1 MKVLDSIKK
10 FFDTGSRVK
19 VPTILQME
27 AVECGAASLAMILA
41 YYGKWIPLEKLR
53 QECGVTRDGSNAEN
67 ILKAAENFG
76 CVAKGFAGRPV
87 ALRKKA
93 KNNFPL
99 ILFWEFR
106 HFVVLEGIKGDTV
119 YLNDPAMGRRKLL
132 WKDFLPSYTGVYL
145 QIRPGENFRKEGN
158 RYNVF
163 KALAAKLTED
173 KWAVLFVLIL
183 GLCMIIPGLAV
194 PVLNQIFIDNI
205 LSMKRPDWIRT
216 LLITMAG
223 TVIFIGF
230 LNWLRATVLTFWQKK
245 LTLVDS
251 SKFFWHIIRLP
262 LTFFQQ
268 RYAADIASRI
278 QYNEANAAVIS
289 NQAATAVLDFFIALF
304 YLTLLFQYS
313 VELTLIG
320 VSISFINLLLV
331 AYMRRRLVDLN
342 MKVQQDAGREY
353 GVLMGGL
360 MMIESI
366 KGSGNEGEFFSKWAG
381 YKAKVINGMQEIQL
395 WTLKVKLLPSLFAG
409 VNGALIMA
417 IGGFS
422 IMEGVMTAGIYMAFQ
437 NLLGRFQE
445 PFNNLLMLGNTL
457 QTIEMQM
464 QRLDDV
470 RKYEVDHL
478 NYSAEEGIREVG
490 NKGNSTTSL
499 IPFFPNSLQRLSGEL
514 ELKNISFGYSPLDP
528 PLLENFNLHME
539 PGHWAAVVGA
549 SGSGKSTLAKIVA
562 GLYEE
567 WSGEILFD
575 GIKRRD
581 LPRHIIVNSLST
593 VGQDVFLLTGSVQE
607 NISLFDGTISK
618 SEIVQAAKD
627 ACIHNDIIR
636 LNGGYDAQVTEGGNN
651 FSGGQRQRLEI
662 ARALAINP
670 SLLILDEATSALDPM
685 TEQRVLDNIRHRG
698 CSCLIIA
705 HRLSTIRDADEII
718 VLERGKVVERGT
730 HKEMIQH
737 DGPYRRLIEERNTQ
751 ENVD

>member
-1 MKVLDSIKK
+1 MKILDSIKN
-10 FFDTGSRVK
+10 FFDSGSRVK
-19 VPTILQME
+19 VPTVLQME
-27 AVECGAASLAMILA
+27 AVECGAASLAMVLA

-76 CVAKGFAGRPV
+76 CIAKGFAGRPV

-99 ILFWEFR
+99 ILFWEFN
-106 HFVVLEGIKGDTV
+106 HFVVLEGIKGDIV

-145 QIRPGENFRKEGN
+145 QIRPGENFRREGH
-158 RYNVF
+158 RYNIF
-163 KALAAKLTED
+163 KTLAAKLMED
-173 KWAVLFVLIL
+173 KAAVLFVMIL

-194 PVLNQIFIDNI
+194 PIFNQIFLDDI
-205 LSMKRPDWIRT
+205 LTMKRPDWIKI
-216 LLITMAG
+216 LLVTMAG
-223 TVIFIGF
+223 TIIFTGF
-230 LNWLRATVLTFWQKK
+230 LNWLRASVLTLWQKK

-268 RYAADIASRI
+268 RYAADVASRI
-278 QYNEANAAVIS
+278 QYNEMNAAVIS

-304 YLTLLFQYS
+304 YLALLFQYS

-320 VSISFINLLLV
+320 VSISFINLGLV
-331 AYMRRRLVDLN
+331 IYMRRRLVDLN

-353 GVLMGGL
+353 GVLMSGL

-366 KGSGNEGEFFSKWAG
+366 KSSGNEGEFFSKWAG
-381 YKAKVINGMQEIQL
+381 YKAKVINGIQEIQL

-409 VNGALIMA
+409 VNSALIMA

-422 IMEGVMTAGIYMAFQ
+422 IMEGIMTAGIYMAFQ

-464 QRLDDV
+464 KRLDDV
-470 RKYEVDHL
+470 RKYEIDRL
-478 NYSAEEGIREVG
+478 NYSEENQV
-490 NKGNSTTSL
+490 KD
-499 IPFFPNSLQRLSGEL
+499 FPRKRLSGEL

-528 PLLENFNLHME
+528 PLLENFNLHIK

-562 GLYEE
+562 GLYEQ

-575 GIKRRD
+575 KIKRRD
-581 LPRHIIVNSLST
+581 IPRHVIVNSLST
-593 VGQDVFLLTGSVQE
+593 VDQDVFLLTGSVQE
-607 NISLFDGTISK
+607 NISLFDGTIPK
-618 SEIVQAAKD
+618 SEIIQAAKD
-627 ACIHNDIIR
+627 ACIHDDIIR
-636 LNGGYDAQVTEGGNN
+636 LNGDYDSQVTEGGVN

-670 SLLILDEATSALDPM
+670 SLLILDEATSALDPI

-718 VLERGKVVERGT
+718 VLKRGKVVERGT

-737 DGPYRRLIEERNTQ
+737 DGAYRRLIEESNKGSGRL
-751 ENVD
+751 

>member
-1 MKVLDSIKK
+1 MKILDSIKN
-10 FFDTGSRVK
+10 FFDSGSRVK
-19 VPTILQME
+19 VPTVLQME
-27 AVECGAASLAMILA
+27 AVECGAASLAMVLA

-76 CVAKGFAGRPV
+76 CIAKGFAGRPV

-99 ILFWEFR
+99 ILFWEFN
-106 HFVVLEGIKGDTV
+106 HFVVLEGINGDIV

-145 QIRPGENFRKEGN
+145 QIRPGENFRREGH
-158 RYNVF
+158 RYNIF
-163 KALAAKLTED
+163 KTLAAKLMED
-173 KWAVLFVLIL
+173 KAAVLFVMIL

-194 PVLNQIFIDNI
+194 PIFNQIFLDDI
-205 LSMKRPDWIRT
+205 LTMKRPDWIKI
-216 LLITMAG
+216 LLVTMAG
-223 TVIFIGF
+223 TIIFTGF
-230 LNWLRATVLTFWQKK
+230 LNWLRASVLTLWQKK

-268 RYAADIASRI
+268 RYAADVASRI
-278 QYNEANAAVIS
+278 QYNEMNAAVIS

-304 YLTLLFQYS
+304 YLALLFQYS

-320 VSISFINLLLV
+320 VSISFINLGLV
-331 AYMRRRLVDLN
+331 IYMRRRLVDLN

-353 GVLMGGL
+353 GVLMSGL

-366 KGSGNEGEFFSKWAG
+366 KSSGNEGEFFSKWAG
-381 YKAKVINGMQEIQL
+381 YKAKVINGIQEIQL

-409 VNGALIMA
+409 VNSALIMA

-422 IMEGVMTAGIYMAFQ
+422 IMEGIMTAGIYMAFQ

-470 RKYEVDHL
+470 RKYEIDRL
-478 NYSAEEGIREVG
+478 NYSEENQV
-490 NKGNSTTSL
+490 KD
-499 IPFFPNSLQRLSGEL
+499 FPRKRLSGEL

-528 PLLENFNLHME
+528 PLLENFNLHIK

-562 GLYEE
+562 GLYEQ

-575 GIKRRD
+575 KIKRRD
-581 LPRHIIVNSLST
+581 IPRHVIVNSLST
-593 VGQDVFLLTGSVQE
+593 VDQDVFLLTGSVQE
-607 NISLFDGTISK
+607 NISLFDGTIPK
-618 SEIVQAAKD
+618 SEIIQAAKD
-627 ACIHNDIIR
+627 ACIHDDIIR
-636 LNGGYDAQVTEGGNN
+636 LNGGYDAQVTEGGVN

-670 SLLILDEATSALDPM
+670 SLLILDEATSALDPI

-718 VLERGKVVERGT
+718 VLKRGKVVERGT

-737 DGPYRRLIEERNTQ
+737 DGAYRRLIEESNKGSGSL
-751 ENVD
+751 

>member
-1 MKVLDSIKK
+1 MNIIETLKNLFDS
-10 FFDTGSRVK
+10 GSRVK
-19 VPTILQME
+19 VPTVLQME
-27 AVECGAASLAMILA
+27 AVECGAASLAMVLA

-87 ALRKKA
+87 ALRRKT

-99 ILFWEFR
+99 ILFWEFN
-106 HFVVLEGIKGDTV
+106 HFVVLEGIKGDIV

-145 QIRPGENFRKEGN
+145 QIRPGENFRKEGH

-163 KALAAKLTED
+163 KTLANKLAED
-173 KWAVLFVLIL
+173 KWAVLFVMIL

-194 PVLNQIFIDNI
+194 PVFNQIFLDDI
-205 LSMKRPDWIRT
+205 LTMKRPDWIKT
-216 LLITMAG
+216 LLVTMAG
-223 TVIFIGF
+223 TVIFTGF
-230 LNWLRATVLTFWQKK
+230 LNWLRASVLTLWQKK

-304 YLTLLFQYS
+304 YLALLFQYS
-313 VELTLIG
+313 VPLTLIG
-320 VSISFINLLLV
+320 ISISFINLGLV
-331 AYMRRRLVDLN
+331 IYMRRRLVDLN

-353 GVLMGGL
+353 GVLMSGL

-366 KGSGNEGEFFSKWAG
+366 KSSGNEGEFFSKWAG

-445 PFNNLLMLGNTL
+445 PFNKLLTLGNTL

-470 RKYEVDHL
+470 RKYEIDRL
-478 NYSAEEGIREVG
+478 NYSEENQIKDCPRE
-490 NKGNSTTSL
+490 
-499 IPFFPNSLQRLSGEL
+499 RLSGEL
-514 ELKNISFGYSPLDP
+514 ELKNISFGYSPLEP
-528 PLLENFNLHME
+528 PLLENFNLHIE

-562 GLYEE
+562 GLYEQ

-575 GIKRRD
+575 KINRRD
-581 LPRHIIVNSLST
+581 LPRHVIVNSLST
-593 VGQDVFLLTGSVQE
+593 VDQDVFLLTGSVQE
-607 NISLFDGTISK
+607 NISLFDGTIPK
-618 SEIVQAAKD
+618 SEIMQAAKD
-627 ACIHNDIIR
+627 ACINDDIIR
-636 LNGGYDAQVTEGGNN
+636 LNGGYDAQVTEGGVN

-737 DGPYRRLIEERNTQ
+737 DGAYRRLIEESNKGS
-751 ENVD
+751 ESL

>member
-1 MKVLDSIKK
+1 MKVLESLKN
-10 FFDTGSRVK
+10 FFDSGSRVK
-19 VPTILQME
+19 VPTVLQME
-27 AVECGAASLAMILA
+27 AVECGAASLAMVLA

-99 ILFWEFR
+99 ILFWEFN
-106 HFVVLEGIKGDTV
+106 HFVVLEGIKGDII

-145 QIRPGENFRKEGN
+145 QIRPGENFKTSGH
-158 RYNVF
+158 RYNIF
-163 KALAAKLTED
+163 KTLAAKLAED

-194 PVLNQIFIDNI
+194 PVFNQIFLDDI
-205 LSMKRPDWIRT
+205 LTMKRPDWIKI
-216 LLITMAG
+216 LFVTMAG
-223 TVIFIGF
+223 TVIFTGF
-230 LNWLRATVLTFWQKK
+230 LNWLRASVLTLWQKK

-251 SKFFWHIIRLP
+251 SKFFWHIVRLP

-304 YLTLLFQYS
+304 YLALLFQYS

-320 VSISFINLLLV
+320 VSISFINLGLV
-331 AYMRRRLVDLN
+331 IYMRRRLVDLN

-353 GVLMGGL
+353 GVLMSGL

-381 YKAKVINGMQEIQL
+381 YKAKVINGLQEIQL

-445 PFNNLLMLGNTL
+445 PFNNLLMLGGTL

-470 RKYEVDHL
+470 RKYEIDRL
-478 NYSAEEGIREVG
+478 NYSEENQIKDCPRE
-490 NKGNSTTSL
+490 
-499 IPFFPNSLQRLSGEL
+499 RLSGEL

-528 PLLENFNLHME
+528 PLLENFNLHIE

-549 SGSGKSTLAKIVA
+549 SGSGKSTLAKIVS
-562 GLYEE
+562 GLYQE

-575 GIKRRD
+575 KVNRRD

-593 VGQDVFLLTGSVQE
+593 VDQDVFLLTGSVQE
-607 NISLFDGTISK
+607 NISLFDGTIPK
-618 SEIVQAAKD
+618 SEIIQAAKD
-627 ACIHNDIIR
+627 ACIHDDIIR
-636 LNGGYDAQVTEGGNN
+636 LNGGYDSQVTEGGVN

-718 VLERGKVVERGT
+718 VLERGKVIERGT
-730 HKEMIQH
+730 HREMIQL
-737 DGPYRRLIEERNTQ
+737 DGAYRRLIEESNKGS
-751 ENVD
+751 ESL

>member
-1 MKVLDSIKK
+1 MKVLETLKK

-87 ALRKKA
+87 ALRRKA

-106 HFVVLEGIKGDTV
+106 HFVVLEGIKGNTV

-145 QIRPGENFRKEGN
+145 QIRPGENFRKEGH

-163 KALAAKLTED
+163 KTLAAKLMED

-194 PVLNQIFIDNI
+194 PVFNQIFLDDI
-205 LSMKRPDWIRT
+205 LTMKRPDWVKT
-216 LLITMAG
+216 LFVTMAG
-223 TVIFIGF
+223 AVIFVGF
-230 LNWLRATVLTFWQKK
+230 LNFLRASILTIWQKK

-304 YLTLLFQYS
+304 YLALLFQYS
-313 VELTLIG
+313 VPLTFIG
-320 VSISFINLLLV
+320 VSISFINLVLV
-331 AYMRRRLVDLN
+331 IYMRRRLVDLN

-353 GVLMGGL
+353 GVLMSGL

-395 WTLKVKLLPSLFAG
+395 WTLKVRLLPSLFAG

-470 RKYEVDHL
+470 RKYEIDRL
-478 NYSAEEGIREVG
+478 NYSAEEGIRELG
-490 NKGNSTTSL
+490 NKGNST
-499 IPFFPNSLQRLSGEL
+499 NSLQRLSGEL

-528 PLLENFNLHME
+528 PLLENFNLHIE
-539 PGHWAAVVGA
+539 PGRWAAVVGA

-562 GLYEE
+562 GLYQE
-567 WSGEILFD
+567 WSGEIFFD
-575 GIKRRD
+575 KIKRRD
-581 LPRHIIVNSLST
+581 LPRHTIVNSLST
-593 VGQDVFLLTGSVQE
+593 VDQDVFLLTGSVQE
-607 NISLFDGTISK
+607 NISLFDGTIPK

-627 ACIHNDIIR
+627 ACIHDDIIR

-651 FSGGQRQRLEI
+651 FSGGQCQRLEI

-685 TEQRVLDNIRHRG
+685 TEQRVLNNIRHRG

-730 HKEMIQH
+730 HREMIQH
-737 DGPYRRLIEERNTQ
+737 DGAYRRLIEERNTQ

>member
-1 MKVLDSIKK
+1 MKVFESLKN

-19 VPTILQME
+19 VPTVLQME
-27 AVECGAASLAMILA
+27 AVECGAASLAMVLA

-93 KNNFPL
+93 KDNFPL
-99 ILFWEFR
+99 ILFWEFN
-106 HFVVLEGIKGDTV
+106 HFVVLEGIKGDLV

-132 WKDFLPSYTGVYL
+132 WKDFLPSYTGIYL
-145 QIRPGENFRKEGN
+145 QIRPGENFRKEGH
-158 RYNVF
+158 RYNIF
-163 KALAAKLTED
+163 KTLAVKLVED

-194 PVLNQIFIDNI
+194 PVFNQIFLDDI
-205 LSMKRPDWIRT
+205 LTMKRADWMKT
-216 LLITMAG
+216 LFVTMAG
-223 TVIFIGF
+223 TVIFTGF
-230 LNWLRATVLTFWQKK
+230 LNWLRASVLTVWQKK

-268 RYAADIASRI
+268 RYAADVASRI

-289 NQAATAVLDFFIALF
+289 NQAATSVLDFFIALF
-304 YLTLLFQYS
+304 YLALLFQYS
-313 VELTLIG
+313 VPLTLIG
-320 VSISFINLLLV
+320 VSISFINLALV
-331 AYMRRRLVDLN
+331 IYMRRRLVDLN

-353 GVLMGGL
+353 GVLMSGL

-381 YKAKVINGMQEIQL
+381 YKAKVVNGLQEIQL

-437 NLLGRFQE
+437 NLLSRFQE
-445 PFNNLLMLGNTL
+445 PFNNLLMLGGTL

-470 RKYEVDHL
+470 RKYEIDRL
-478 NYSAEEGIREVG
+478 NYSAENLAKDFPRE
-490 NKGNSTTSL
+490 
-499 IPFFPNSLQRLSGEL
+499 RLSGEL

-528 PLLENFNLHME
+528 PLLENFNLHIE
-539 PGHWAAVVGA
+539 PGRWAAVVGA

-575 GIKRRD
+575 KTKRRD
-581 LPRHIIVNSLST
+581 IPRHIIVNSLST
-593 VGQDVFLLTGSVQE
+593 VDQDVFLLTGTVQE
-607 NISLFDGTISK
+607 NISLFDGTIPK

-627 ACIHNDIIR
+627 ACIHDDIIR
-636 LNGGYDAQVTEGGNN
+636 LNGGYDSQVTEGGVN

-662 ARALAINP
+662 ARALATNP

-685 TEQRVLDNIRHRG
+685 TEQRILDNIRHRG

-718 VLERGKVVERGT
+718 VLEHGKVMERGT
-730 HKEMIQH
+730 HHQMIQH
-737 DGPYRRLIEERNTQ
+737 DGAYRRLIEERNSQ

>member
-1 MKVLDSIKK
+1 MKILDSIKN
-10 FFDTGSRVK
+10 FFDSGSRVK
-19 VPTILQME
+19 VPTVLQME
-27 AVECGAASLAMILA
+27 AVECGAASLAMVLA

-99 ILFWEFR
+99 ILFWEFN
-106 HFVVLEGIKGDTV
+106 HFVVLEGIKGDIV

-145 QIRPGENFRKEGN
+145 QIRPGENFRREGH
-158 RYNVF
+158 RYNIF
-163 KALAAKLTED
+163 KTLAAKLMED
-173 KWAVLFVLIL
+173 KAAVLFVIML

-194 PVLNQIFIDNI
+194 PIFNQIFLDDI
-205 LSMKRPDWIRT
+205 LTMKRPDWIKI
-216 LLITMAG
+216 LLVTMAG
-223 TVIFIGF
+223 TIIFTGF
-230 LNWLRATVLTFWQKK
+230 LNWLRASVLTLWQKK
-245 LTLVDS
+245 LTLGDS

-268 RYAADIASRI
+268 RYAADVASRI
-278 QYNEANAAVIS
+278 QYNETNAAVIS

-304 YLTLLFQYS
+304 YLALLFQYS

-320 VSISFINLLLV
+320 VSISFINLGLV
-331 AYMRRRLVDLN
+331 IYMRRRLVDLN

-353 GVLMGGL
+353 GVLMSGL

-366 KGSGNEGEFFSKWAG
+366 KSSGNEGEFFSKWAG
-381 YKAKVINGMQEIQL
+381 YKAKVINGIQEIQL

-470 RKYEVDHL
+470 RKYEIDRL
-478 NYSAEEGIREVG
+478 NYSEENQVKNFSR
-490 NKGNSTTSL
+490 K
-499 IPFFPNSLQRLSGEL
+499 RLSGEL

-528 PLLENFNLHME
+528 PLLENFNLHIE

-562 GLYEE
+562 GLYEQ

-575 GIKRRD
+575 KIKRRD
-581 LPRHIIVNSLST
+581 IPRNVIVNSLST
-593 VGQDVFLLTGSVQE
+593 VDQDVFLLTGSVQE
-607 NISLFDGTISK
+607 NISLFDGTIPK
-618 SEIVQAAKD
+618 SEIIQAAKD
-627 ACIHNDIIR
+627 ACIHDDIIR
-636 LNGGYDAQVTEGGNN
+636 LNGGYDSQVTEGGVN

-670 SLLILDEATSALDPM
+670 SLLILDEATSALDPI

-698 CSCLIIA
+698 CSCLIVA

-718 VLERGKVVERGT
+718 VLKRGKVVERGT

-737 DGPYRRLIEERNTQ
+737 DGAYHRLIEESNKGSGSL
-751 ENVD
+751 

>member
-1 MKVLDSIKK
+1 MNIIETLKNLFDS
-10 FFDTGSRVK
+10 GSRVK
-19 VPTILQME
+19 VPTVLQME
-27 AVECGAASLAMILA
+27 AVECGAASLAMVLA

-87 ALRKKA
+87 ALRRKT

-99 ILFWEFR
+99 ILFWEFN
-106 HFVVLEGIKGDTV
+106 HFVVLEGIKGDIV

-145 QIRPGENFRKEGN
+145 QIRPGENFRKEGH

-163 KALAAKLTED
+163 KTLANKLAED
-173 KWAVLFVLIL
+173 KWAVLFVMIL

-194 PVLNQIFIDNI
+194 PVFNQIFLDDI
-205 LSMKRPDWIRT
+205 LTMKRPDWIKT
-216 LLITMAG
+216 LLVTMAG
-223 TVIFIGF
+223 TVIFTGF
-230 LNWLRATVLTFWQKK
+230 LNWLRASVLTLWQKK

-304 YLTLLFQYS
+304 YLALLFQYS
-313 VELTLIG
+313 VPLTLIG
-320 VSISFINLLLV
+320 ISISFINLGLV
-331 AYMRRRLVDLN
+331 IYMRRRLVDLN

-353 GVLMGGL
+353 GVLMSGL

-381 YKAKVINGMQEIQL
+381 YKASVINGMQEIQL
-395 WTLKVKLLPSLFAG
+395 WMLKVKLLPSLFAG
-409 VNGALIMA
+409 VNGALIIA

-437 NLLGRFQE
+437 NLLARFQE

-470 RKYEVDHL
+470 RKYEIDRL
-478 NYSAEEGIREVG
+478 NYSEENQIKDCPLE
-490 NKGNSTTSL
+490 
-499 IPFFPNSLQRLSGEL
+499 RLSGEL

-528 PLLENFNLHME
+528 PLLENFNLHIE
-539 PGHWAAVVGA
+539 PGRWAAVVGA

-593 VGQDVFLLTGSVQE
+593 VDQDVFLLTGSVQE
-607 NISLFDGTISK
+607 NISLFDGTIPK
-618 SEIVQAAKD
+618 SEIIQAAKD
-627 ACIHNDIIR
+627 ACIHDDIIR
-636 LNGGYDAQVTEGGNN
+636 LNGGYDAQVTEGGVN

-685 TEQRVLDNIRHRG
+685 TEQKVLDNIRHRG

-737 DGPYRRLIEERNTQ
+737 DGAYRRLIEERNTQ
-751 ENVD
+751 ENID

>member
-1 MKVLDSIKK
+1 MKVLDSIKN

-27 AVECGAASLAMILA
+27 AVECGAASLAMVLA
-41 YYGKWIPLEKLR
+41 YYGKWIPLEKLH

-67 ILKAAENFG
+67 ILKAAENLG

-99 ILFWEFR
+99 ILFWEFN
-106 HFVVLEGIKGDTV
+106 HFVVLEGIKGDIV

-145 QIRPGENFRKEGN
+145 QIRPGKNFRKEGH
-158 RYNVF
+158 RYNIF
-163 KALAAKLTED
+163 KTLAEKLVED

-194 PVLNQIFIDNI
+194 PVFNQIFLDDI
-205 LSMKRPDWIRT
+205 LTLKRADWIKT
-216 LLITMAG
+216 LLVTMVG
-223 TVIFIGF
+223 TVIFTGF
-230 LNWLRATVLTFWQKK
+230 LNWLRASILTVWQKK

-268 RYAADIASRI
+268 RYAADVAARI
-278 QYNEANAAVIS
+278 QYNETNAEVLS

-304 YLTLLFQYS
+304 YLALLFQYS
-313 VELTLIG
+313 VSLTLIG
-320 VSISFINLLLV
+320 VSISFINLALV
-331 AYMRRRLVDLN
+331 IYMRRRLVDLN

-353 GVLMGGL
+353 GVLMSGL

-366 KGSGNEGEFFSKWAG
+366 KGCGNDGEFFSKWAG

-445 PFNNLLMLGNTL
+445 PFNKLLMLGGTL

-470 RKYEVDHL
+470 RKYEIDRL
-478 NYSAEEGIREVG
+478 NYSEDNQPKNCSRE
-490 NKGNSTTSL
+490 
-499 IPFFPNSLQRLSGEL
+499 RLSGEL

-528 PLLENFNLHME
+528 PLLENFNLHIE
-539 PGHWAAVVGA
+539 PGRWAAVVGA

-581 LPRHIIVNSLST
+581 IPRHIIVNSLST
-593 VGQDVFLLTGSVQE
+593 VDQDVFLLTGSVQE
-607 NISLFDGTISK
+607 NISLFDGTIPK
-618 SEIVQAAKD
+618 SEIIQAAKD
-627 ACIHNDIIR
+627 ACIHDDIIR
-636 LNGGYDAQVTEGGNN
+636 LNGGYDSQVTEGGVN

-737 DGPYRRLIEERNTQ
+737 DGAYRRLIEERNAQ

>member
-1 MKVLDSIKK
+1 MKVLETLKN

-19 VPTILQME
+19 VPTVLQME

-41 YYGKWIPLEKLR
+41 YYGKWIPLERLR
-53 QECGVTRDGSNAEN
+53 QECGVSRDGSNAEN

-76 CVAKGFAGRPV
+76 CVAKGFAGRPI

-99 ILFWEFR
+99 ILFWEFN
-106 HFVVLEGIKGDTV
+106 HFVVLEGIKGDIV
-119 YLNDPAMGRRKLL
+119 YINDPAMGRRKLL

-145 QIRPGENFRKEGN
+145 QIRPGENFRKEGH

-163 KALAAKLTED
+163 KTLAAKLAED
-173 KWAVLFVLIL
+173 NRAVLFVMIL

-194 PVLNQIFIDNI
+194 PIFNQIFLDDI
-205 LSMKRPDWIRT
+205 LTMKRPDWIKI
-216 LLITMAG
+216 LFVTMAG
-223 TVIFIGF
+223 TVIFTGF
-230 LNWLRATVLTFWQKK
+230 LNWLRASILTLWQKK

-278 QYNEANAAVIS
+278 QYNEANAEVLS

-304 YLTLLFQYS
+304 YLALLFRYS
-313 VELTLIG
+313 VPLTLIG
-320 VSISFINLLLV
+320 VSISFINLAV
-331 AYMRRRLVDLN
+331 VIYIRRRLVDLN

-353 GVLMGGL
+353 GVLMSGL

-409 VNGALIMA
+409 VNSALIMA
-417 IGGFS
+417 VGGFS

-437 NLLGRFQE
+437 NLLARFQE
-445 PFNNLLMLGNTL
+445 PFNNLLTLGNTL

-470 RKYEVDHL
+470 RKYEIDRL
-478 NYSAEEGIREVG
+478 NYSEENQSKDCPCE
-490 NKGNSTTSL
+490 
-499 IPFFPNSLQRLSGEL
+499 RLSGEL

-528 PLLENFNLHME
+528 PLLENFNLHIK

-562 GLYEE
+562 GLYQE
-567 WSGEILFD
+567 WSGDILFD
-575 GIKRRD
+575 KVNRREI
-581 LPRHIIVNSLST
+581 PRHIIVSSLST
-593 VGQDVFLLTGSVQE
+593 VDQDVFLLTGSVQE
-607 NISLFDGTISK
+607 NISLFDGTIPK

-627 ACIHNDIIR
+627 ACIHDDIIR
-636 LNGGYDAQVTEGGNN
+636 LNGGYDAQVSEGGNN

-670 SLLILDEATSALDPM
+670 SLLILDEATGALDPM

-730 HKEMIQH
+730 HREMIQH
-737 DGPYRRLIEERNTQ
+737 DGAYRRLIEERNSQ
-751 ENVD
+751 ENID

>member
-1 MKVLDSIKK
+1 MKVLESLKN
-10 FFDTGSRVK
+10 FFDRGSRVK

-67 ILKAAENFG
+67 ILKAAENLG

-106 HFVVLEGIKGDTV
+106 HFVVLEGIKGDIV

-145 QIRPGENFRKEGN
+145 QIRPGENFRKEGH
-158 RYNVF
+158 RYNIF
-163 KALAAKLTED
+163 KTLAEKLVED

-194 PVLNQIFIDNI
+194 PVLNQIFLDDI
-205 LSMKRPDWIRT
+205 LTMKRPDWLKT
-216 LLITMAG
+216 LIVTMVG
-223 TVIFIGF
+223 TIIFTGF
-230 LNWLRATVLTFWQKK
+230 LNWLRASILTIWQKK

-268 RYAADIASRI
+268 RYAADVASRI
-278 QYNEANAAVIS
+278 QYNETNAAVIS

-304 YLTLLFQYS
+304 YLALLFQYS
-313 VELTLIG
+313 VPLTLIG
-320 VSISFINLLLV
+320 VSISFINLGLV
-331 AYMRRRLVDLN
+331 IYMRRRLVDLN

-353 GVLMGGL
+353 GVLMSGL

-381 YKAKVINGMQEIQL
+381 YKASVINGMQEIQL
-395 WTLKVKLLPSLFAG
+395 WMLKVKLLPSLFAG
-409 VNGALIMA
+409 VNGALIIA

-437 NLLGRFQE
+437 NLLARFQE

-470 RKYEVDHL
+470 RKYEIDRL
-478 NYSAEEGIREVG
+478 NYSEENQIKDCPLE
-490 NKGNSTTSL
+490 
-499 IPFFPNSLQRLSGEL
+499 RLSGEL

-528 PLLENFNLHME
+528 PLLENFNLHIE
-539 PGHWAAVVGA
+539 PGRWAAVVGA

-593 VGQDVFLLTGSVQE
+593 VDQDVFLLTGSVQE
-607 NISLFDGTISK
+607 NISLFDGTIPK
-618 SEIVQAAKD
+618 SEIIQAAKD
-627 ACIHNDIIR
+627 ACIHDDIIR
-636 LNGGYDAQVTEGGNN
+636 LNGGYDAQVTEGGVN

-685 TEQRVLDNIRHRG
+685 TEQKVLDNIRHRG

-737 DGPYRRLIEERNTQ
+737 DGAYRRLIEERNTQ
-751 ENVD
+751 ENID

>member
-1 MKVLDSIKK
+1 MKILDSIKN
-10 FFDTGSRVK
+10 FFDSGSRVK
-19 VPTILQME
+19 VPTVLQME
-27 AVECGAASLAMILA
+27 AVECGAASLAMVLA

-76 CVAKGFAGRPV
+76 CIAKGFAGRPV

-99 ILFWEFR
+99 ILFWEFN
-106 HFVVLEGIKGDTV
+106 HFVVLEGIKGDIV

-145 QIRPGENFRKEGN
+145 QIRPGENFRREGH
-158 RYNVF
+158 RYNIF
-163 KALAAKLTED
+163 KTLAAKLMED
-173 KWAVLFVLIL
+173 KAAVLFVMIL

-194 PVLNQIFIDNI
+194 PIFNQIFLDDI
-205 LSMKRPDWIRT
+205 LTMKRPDWIKI
-216 LLITMAG
+216 LLVTMAG
-223 TVIFIGF
+223 TIIFTGF
-230 LNWLRATVLTFWQKK
+230 LNWLRASVLTLWQKK

-268 RYAADIASRI
+268 RYAADVASRI
-278 QYNEANAAVIS
+278 QYNEMNAAVIS

-304 YLTLLFQYS
+304 YLALLFQYS

-320 VSISFINLLLV
+320 VSISFINLGLV
-331 AYMRRRLVDLN
+331 IYMRRRLVDLN

-353 GVLMGGL
+353 GVLMSGL

-366 KGSGNEGEFFSKWAG
+366 KSSGNEGEFFSKWAG
-381 YKAKVINGMQEIQL
+381 YKAKVINGIQEIQL

-409 VNGALIMA
+409 VNSALIMA

-422 IMEGVMTAGIYMAFQ
+422 IMEGIMTAGIYMAFQ

-470 RKYEVDHL
+470 RKYEIDRL
-478 NYSAEEGIREVG
+478 NYSEENQV
-490 NKGNSTTSL
+490 KD
-499 IPFFPNSLQRLSGEL
+499 FPRKRLSGEL

-528 PLLENFNLHME
+528 PLLENFNLHIK

-562 GLYEE
+562 GLYEQ

-575 GIKRRD
+575 KIKRRD
-581 LPRHIIVNSLST
+581 IPRHVIVNSLST
-593 VGQDVFLLTGSVQE
+593 VDQDVFLLTGSVQE
-607 NISLFDGTISK
+607 NISLFDGTIPK
-618 SEIVQAAKD
+618 SEIIQAAKD
-627 ACIHNDIIR
+627 ACIHDDIIR
-636 LNGGYDAQVTEGGNN
+636 LNGGYDAQVTEGGVN

-670 SLLILDEATSALDPM
+670 SLLILDEATSALDPI

-698 CSCLIIA
+698 CSCLIVA

-718 VLERGKVVERGT
+718 VLKRGKVVERGT

-737 DGPYRRLIEERNTQ
+737 DGAYHRLIEESNKGSGSL
-751 ENVD
+751 

>member
-1 MKVLDSIKK
+1 MNIIETLKNLFDS
-10 FFDTGSRVK
+10 GSRVK
-19 VPTILQME
+19 VPTVLQME
-27 AVECGAASLAMILA
+27 AVECGAASLAMVLA

-87 ALRKKA
+87 ALRKKT

-99 ILFWEFR
+99 ILFWEFN
-106 HFVVLEGIKGDTV
+106 HFVVLEGIKGDIV

-145 QIRPGENFRKEGN
+145 QIRPGENFRKEGHH
-158 RYNVF
+158 YNVF
-163 KALAAKLTED
+163 KTLANKLAED
-173 KWAVLFVLIL
+173 KWAVLFVMIL
-183 GLCMIIPGLAV
+183 GLCMIIPGLAI
-194 PVLNQIFIDNI
+194 PVFNQIFLDDI
-205 LSMKRPDWIRT
+205 LTMKRPDWIKT
-216 LLITMAG
+216 LLVTMAG
-223 TVIFIGF
+223 TVIFTGF
-230 LNWLRATVLTFWQKK
+230 LNWLRASVLTLWQKK

-304 YLTLLFQYS
+304 YLALLFQYS
-313 VELTLIG
+313 VPLTLIG
-320 VSISFINLLLV
+320 ISISFINLGLV
-331 AYMRRRLVDLN
+331 IYMRRRLVDLN

-353 GVLMGGL
+353 GVLMSGL

-366 KGSGNEGEFFSKWAG
+366 KSSGNEGEFFSKWAG

-445 PFNNLLMLGNTL
+445 PFNKLLTLGNTL

-470 RKYEVDHL
+470 RKYEIDRL
-478 NYSAEEGIREVG
+478 NYSEENQIKDCPRE
-490 NKGNSTTSL
+490 
-499 IPFFPNSLQRLSGEL
+499 RLSGEL
-514 ELKNISFGYSPLDP
+514 ELKNISFGYSPLEP
-528 PLLENFNLHME
+528 PLLENFNLHIE

-562 GLYEE
+562 GLYEQ

-575 GIKRRD
+575 KINRRD
-581 LPRHIIVNSLST
+581 LPRHVIVNSLST
-593 VGQDVFLLTGSVQE
+593 VDQDVFLLTGSVQE
-607 NISLFDGTISK
+607 NISLFDGTIPK
-618 SEIVQAAKD
+618 SEIIQAAKD
-627 ACIHNDIIR
+627 ACINDDIIR
-636 LNGGYDAQVTEGGNN
+636 LNGGYDAQVTEGGVN

-737 DGPYRRLIEERNTQ
+737 DGAYRRLIEESNKGS
-751 ENVD
+751 ESL

>member
-1 MKVLDSIKK
+1 MKVLDSIKN
-10 FFDTGSRVK
+10 FFDTGSRVE
-19 VPTILQME
+19 VPTVLQME

-67 ILKAAENFG
+67 ILKAAENLG

-87 ALRKKA
+87 ALRRKA

-99 ILFWEFR
+99 ILFWEFN

-145 QIRPGENFRKEGN
+145 QIRPGKNFRKEGH

-163 KALAAKLTED
+163 KTLAAKLLED
-173 KWAVLFVLIL
+173 KWAVFFVMLL

-194 PVLNQIFIDNI
+194 PVFNQIFLDDI
-205 LSMKRPDWIRT
+205 LTMKRADWIKT
-216 LLITMAG
+216 LLATMAG
-223 TVIFIGF
+223 TVIFTGF
-230 LNWLRATVLTFWQKK
+230 LNWLRASVLTVWQKK

-268 RYAADIASRI
+268 RYAADVASRI
-278 QYNEANAAVIS
+278 QYNEANAEVLS

-304 YLTLLFQYS
+304 YLALLFQYS

-320 VSISFINLLLV
+320 VSISFINLGLV
-331 AYMRRRLVDLN
+331 IYMRRRLVDLN

-353 GVLMGGL
+353 GVLMSGL

-366 KGSGNEGEFFSKWAG
+366 KSSGNEGEFFSKWAG
-381 YKAKVINGMQEIQL
+381 YKAKVINGIQEIQL

-409 VNGALIMA
+409 VNSALIMA

-422 IMEGVMTAGIYMAFQ
+422 IMEGIMTAGIYMAFQ

-470 RKYEVDHL
+470 RKYEIDRL
-478 NYSAEEGIREVG
+478 NYSEENQV
-490 NKGNSTTSL
+490 KD
-499 IPFFPNSLQRLSGEL
+499 FPRKRLSGEL

-528 PLLENFNLHME
+528 PLLENFNLHIK

-562 GLYEE
+562 GLYEQ

-575 GIKRRD
+575 KIKRRD
-581 LPRHIIVNSLST
+581 IPRHVIVNSLST
-593 VGQDVFLLTGSVQE
+593 VDQDVFLLTGSVQE
-607 NISLFDGTISK
+607 NISLFDGTIPK
-618 SEIVQAAKD
+618 SEIIQAAKD
-627 ACIHNDIIR
+627 ACIHDDIIR
-636 LNGGYDAQVTEGGNN
+636 LNGGYDAQVTEGGVN

-662 ARALAINP
+662 ARTLAINP
-670 SLLILDEATSALDPM
+670 SLLILDEATSALDPI

-718 VLERGKVVERGT
+718 VLKRGKVVERGT

-737 DGPYRRLIEERNTQ
+737 DGAYRRLIEESNKGSGSL
-751 ENVD
+751 

>member
-1 MKVLDSIKK
+1 MKVFESLKK
-10 FFDTGSRVK
+10 LFDRGSRVK

-67 ILKAAENFG
+67 ILKAAENLG

-99 ILFWEFR
+99 ILFWEFN
-106 HFVVLEGIKGDTV
+106 HFVVLEGIKDDIV

-145 QIRPGENFRKEGN
+145 QIRPGKNFRKEGHP
-158 RYNVF
+158 YNIF
-163 KALAAKLTED
+163 KTLAEKLAED

-194 PVLNQIFIDNI
+194 PVFNQIFLDDI
-205 LSMKRPDWIRT
+205 LTLKRADWIKT
-216 LLITMAG
+216 LFVTMVG
-223 TVIFIGF
+223 TVIFTGF
-230 LNWLRATVLTFWQKK
+230 LNWLRASVLTVWQKK

-268 RYAADIASRI
+268 RYAADIAARI
-278 QYNEANAAVIS
+278 QYNEANAAVLS

-304 YLTLLFQYS
+304 YLALLFQYS
-313 VELTLIG
+313 VPLTLIG
-320 VSISFINLLLV
+320 VSISFINLVLV
-331 AYMRRRLVDLN
+331 IYMRRRLVDLN

-353 GVLMGGL
+353 GVLMSGL

-409 VNGALIMA
+409 VNSALIMA

-445 PFNNLLMLGNTL
+445 PFNNLLMLGGTL

-470 RKYEVDHL
+470 RKYEIDRL
-478 NYSAEEGIREVG
+478 NYSEDNQPKNYSRE
-490 NKGNSTTSL
+490 
-499 IPFFPNSLQRLSGEL
+499 RLSGEL

-528 PLLENFNLHME
+528 PLLENFNLHIE
-539 PGHWAAVVGA
+539 PGRWAAVVGA

-562 GLYEE
+562 GLYKE

-575 GIKRRD
+575 KINRRD

-593 VGQDVFLLTGSVQE
+593 VDQDVFLLTGSVQE
-607 NISLFDGTISK
+607 NISLFDGTIPK

-627 ACIHNDIIR
+627 ACIHDDIIR
-636 LNGGYDAQVTEGGNN
+636 LNGGYDSQVTEGGVN

-718 VLERGKVVERGT
+718 VLEHGKVVERGT

-737 DGPYRRLIEERNTQ
+737 DGAYRRLIEERNAQ

>member
-1 MKVLDSIKK
+1 M
-10 FFDTGSRVK
+10 
-19 VPTILQME
+19 
-27 AVECGAASLAMILA
+27 
-41 YYGKWIPLEKLR
+41 
-53 QECGVTRDGSNAEN
+53 
-67 ILKAAENFG
+67 
-76 CVAKGFAGRPV
+76 
-87 ALRKKA
+87 
-93 KNNFPL
+93 
-99 ILFWEFR
+99 
-106 HFVVLEGIKGDTV
+106 
-119 YLNDPAMGRRKLL
+119 L

-145 QIRPGENFRKEGN
+145 KISPGENFRKEGH
-158 RYNVF
+158 RYSIF
-163 KALAAKLTED
+163 KTLAAKLMAD
-173 KWAVLFVLIL
+173 KVAVLFVLIL
-183 GLCMIIPGLAV
+183 GFCMIIPGLAV
-194 PVLNQIFIDNI
+194 PVFNQIFIDDI
-205 LSMKRPDWIRT
+205 LTMKRPDWIKT
-216 LLITMAG
+216 LLVTMAG
-223 TVIFIGF
+223 TVIFTGF
-230 LNWLRATVLTFWQKK
+230 LNWLRASILTIWQKK

-268 RYAADIASRI
+268 RYAADVASRI

-304 YLTLLFQYS
+304 YLALLFQYS
-313 VELTLIG
+313 VPLTFIG
-320 VSISFINLLLV
+320 VSISFINLVLV
-331 AYMRRRLVDLN
+331 IYMRRRLVDLN

-353 GVLMGGL
+353 GVLMNGL

-445 PFNNLLMLGNTL
+445 PFNKLLMLGNTL

-470 RKYEVDHL
+470 RKYEIDHL
-478 NYSAEEGIREVG
+478 NYSEENQIKNCPRE
-490 NKGNSTTSL
+490 
-499 IPFFPNSLQRLSGEL
+499 RLSGEL
-514 ELKNISFGYSPLDP
+514 ELKNISFGYSPLEP
-528 PLLENFNLHME
+528 PLLENFNLHIE
-539 PGHWAAVVGA
+539 PGRWAAVVGT

-562 GLYEE
+562 GLYQE

-575 GIKRRD
+575 GINRRD
-581 LPRHIIVNSLST
+581 FPRHIIVNSLST
-593 VGQDVFLLTGSVQE
+593 VDQDVFLLTGSVQE
-607 NISLFDGTISK
+607 NISLFDGTIPR

-627 ACIHNDIIR
+627 ACIHDDIIR
-636 LNGGYDAQVTEGGNN
+636 LNGGYDSQVTEGGVN
-651 FSGGQRQRLEI
+651 FSGGQRHRLEI

-685 TEQRVLDNIRHRG
+685 TEQRVLNNIRHRG

-705 HRLSTIRDADEII
+705 HRLSTIREADEII
-718 VLERGKVVERGT
+718 VLEHGKVVERGT

-737 DGPYRRLIEERNTQ
+737 DGAYRRLIEERNKGS
-751 ENVD
+751 ESL

>member
-1 MKVLDSIKK
+1 MKVLETLKK

-19 VPTILQME
+19 VPTVLQME
-27 AVECGAASLAMILA
+27 SVECGAASLAMILA

-87 ALRKKA
+87 ALRRKA

-99 ILFWEFR
+99 ILFWEFN
-106 HFVVLEGIKGDTV
+106 HFVVLEGIKGDIV
-119 YLNDPAMGRRKLL
+119 YLNDPAMGRRNLL

-145 QIRPGENFRKEGN
+145 QIRPGENFRKEGH
-158 RYNVF
+158 RYNIF
-163 KALAAKLTED
+163 KTLADKLMED
-173 KWAVLFVLIL
+173 KAAVLFVLIL

-194 PVLNQIFIDNI
+194 PVFNQIFIDDI
-205 LSMKRPDWIRT
+205 LTMKRPDWIKT
-216 LLITMAG
+216 LLVTMAG
-223 TVIFIGF
+223 TVIFTGF
-230 LNWLRATVLTFWQKK
+230 LNWLRASILTVWQKK

-268 RYAADIASRI
+268 RYAADVASRI
-278 QYNEANAAVIS
+278 QYNEANAEVIS

-304 YLTLLFQYS
+304 YLALLFQYS
-313 VELTLIG
+313 VELTFIG
-320 VSISFINLLLV
+320 VSISFINLVLV
-331 AYMRRRLVDLN
+331 IYMRRRLVDLN

-353 GVLMGGL
+353 GVLMSGL

-437 NLLGRFQE
+437 NLLARFQE
-445 PFNNLLMLGNTL
+445 PFNKLLMLGNTL

-470 RKYEVDHL
+470 RKYEIDRL
-478 NYSAEEGIREVG
+478 NYSEENQIKDCPRE
-490 NKGNSTTSL
+490 
-499 IPFFPNSLQRLSGEL
+499 RLSGEL

-528 PLLENFNLHME
+528 PLLENFNLHIE
-539 PGHWAAVVGA
+539 PGRWAAVVGL

-562 GLYEE
+562 GLYQE

-575 GIKRRD
+575 GINRRD

-593 VGQDVFLLTGSVQE
+593 VDQDVFLLTGSVQE
-607 NISLFDGTISK
+607 NISLFDGTIPK

-627 ACIHNDIIR
+627 ACIHDDIIR
-636 LNGGYDAQVTEGGNN
+636 LNGGYDSQVTEGGAN

-737 DGPYRRLIEERNTQ
+737 DGAYRRLIEERNTQ

>member
-1 MKVLDSIKK
+1 MKVLDSIKN

-19 VPTILQME
+19 VPTVLQME

-67 ILKAAENFG
+67 ILKAAENLG

-87 ALRKKA
+87 ALRRKA

-99 ILFWEFR
+99 ILFWEFN

-145 QIRPGENFRKEGN
+145 QIRPGKNFRKEGH

-163 KALAAKLTED
+163 KTLAAKLLED
-173 KWAVLFVLIL
+173 KWAVFFVMLL

-194 PVLNQIFIDNI
+194 PVFNQIFLDDI
-205 LSMKRPDWIRT
+205 LTMKRADWIKT
-216 LLITMAG
+216 LLATMAG
-223 TVIFIGF
+223 TVIFTGF
-230 LNWLRATVLTFWQKK
+230 LNWLRASVLTVWQKK

-268 RYAADIASRI
+268 RYAADVASRI
-278 QYNEANAAVIS
+278 QYNEANAEVLS

-304 YLTLLFQYS
+304 YLALLFQYS
-313 VELTLIG
+313 VPLTLIG
-320 VSISFINLLLV
+320 VSISFINLALV
-331 AYMRRRLVDLN
+331 LYMRRRLVDLN

-353 GVLMGGL
+353 GVLMSGL

-422 IMEGVMTAGIYMAFQ
+422 IMEGVMTAGIFMAFQ

-445 PFNNLLMLGNTL
+445 PFNKLLMLGGTL

-470 RKYEVDHL
+470 RKYEIDRL
-478 NYSAEEGIREVG
+478 NYSEETQT
-490 NKGNSTTSL
+490 KDCSL
-499 IPFFPNSLQRLSGEL
+499 ERLSGEL

-528 PLLENFNLHME
+528 PLLENFNLHIE
-539 PGHWAAVVGA
+539 PGRWAAVVGA

-562 GLYEE
+562 GLYKE

-575 GIKRRD
+575 KINRRD

-593 VGQDVFLLTGSVQE
+593 VDQDVFLLTGSVQE
-607 NISLFDGTISK
+607 NISLFDGTIPK

-627 ACIHNDIIR
+627 ACIHDNIIR

-685 TEQRVLDNIRHRG
+685 TEQKVLDNIRHRG

-737 DGPYRRLIEERNTQ
+737 AGAYRRLIEEKNAQ